1 MEDKLIDEEQILS
14 NMILVS
20 DYQDYFEELEDK
32 YFKDILL
39 KRLFNNS
46 KKLYYKKQLNLDNIL
61 ILYKNNDDY
70 K

>member
-32 YFKDILL
+32 SSNPVKEEISQERLDVMNRLL
-39 KRLFNNS
+39 E
-46 KKLYYKKQLNLDNIL
+46 
-61 ILYKNNDDY
+61 
-70 K
+70 